1 MHASLQMGQ
10 FSIIVDTIRQNKTLS
25 FSLTLMIAFACIA
38 ASPETQADEGGASF
52 WLPGQ
57 FGNLAA
63 TLTKPGLSLSL
74 AYHHASTSTATGKN
88 FEIGGRIETGV
99 SARSHLL
106 FLTPT
111 YTFSDSVLGG
121 QAAISITGTFGR
133 NDVSADA
140 TLAGPNGNVLSRND
154 HTSLT
159 GIGDLY
165 PFGTIRWN
173 AVDHNFMTYTML
185 GVPVGNYKVGHLTN
199 LGINHW
205 SVDIGGGYTY
215 FNMQNGREFSVV
227 AGFTRN
233 FENHG
238 TQYRNGNNLHLD
250 WSASQFLS
258 KNWHAG
264 LVGYF
269 YHQITGDSGSGAL
282 LGDFKSR
289 VVGIGPQ
296 AGYQFTIGKREV
308 HLNIRGYK
316 EFDAQNRPEGWNAWL
331 TLTIPIGSKLLVASQ
346 N

>member
-1 MHASLQMGQ
+1 
-10 FSIIVDTIRQNKTLS
+10 
-25 FSLTLMIAFACIA
+25 MIAFACVA
-38 ASPETQADEGGASF
+38 ASLETQADEGGASF

-57 FGNLAA
+57 FGSFAA
-63 TLTKPGLSLSL
+63 TPAKPGWSLSS
-74 AYHHASTSTATGKN
+74 AYYHASTSTGADKN

-99 SARSHLL
+99 SARTNLL
-106 FLTPT
+106 FITPT
-111 YTFSDSVLGG
+111 YTFSDPILGG

-133 NDVSADA
+133 MDVFADA
-140 TLAGPNGNVLSRND
+140 TLASPGGIVLSRND
-154 HTSLT
+154 SNSLT
-159 GIGDLY
+159 GAGDLF
-165 PFGTIRWN
+165 PFGSLRWN
-173 AVDHNFMTYTML
+173 DGNHNFMTYTMV
-185 GVPVGNYKVGHLTN
+185 GVPVGNYQVGHLTN

-215 FNMQNGREFSVV
+215 FNTQNGREFSAV

-238 TQYRNGNNLHLD
+238 TRYRNGNNLHFD
-250 WSASQFLS
+250 WSLSQFLS
-258 KNWHAG
+258 KHWHIG

-269 YHQITGDSGSGAL
+269 YHQVTGDSGSGAL

-296 AGYQFTIGKREV
+296 AGYQFTIGKQEV

-316 EFDAQNRPEGWNAWL
+316 EFDAKNRAEGWNAWL

>member
-1 MHASLQMGQ
+1 MSRFLV
-10 FSIIVDTIRQNKTLS
+10 IVDTLKQNRIISSS
-25 FSLTLMIAFACIA
+25 FSLMIAFACIA
-38 ASPETQADEGGASF
+38 ASAETQADEGGASF

-57 FGNLAA
+57 FGSFSA

-74 AYHHASTSTATGKN
+74 AYHYASTSTAPGKN

-99 SARSHLL
+99 NARTNLL
-106 FLTPT
+106 FITPT

-121 QAAISITGTFGR
+121 QAAISITGIFGHM
-133 NDVSADA
+133 DASADA

-154 HTSLT
+154 RSSLT
-159 GIGDLY
+159 GIGDLF

-173 AVDHNFMTYTML
+173 EGNHNFMTYTML
-185 GVPVGNYKVGHLTN
+185 GVPVGNYQVGHLTN

-215 FNMQNGREFSVV
+215 FNTQNGREFSVV

-238 TQYRNGNNLHLD
+238 TQYRNGDNLHLD
-250 WSASQFLS
+250 WGISQLLA
-258 KNWHAG
+258 KHWHIG

-269 YHQITGDSGSGAL
+269 YHQVTGDSGSGAL

-289 VVGIGPQ
+289 VGGIGPQ

-331 TLTIPIGSKLLVASQ
+331 TLTIPIGSKLLAASQ